1 MHKPWQPS
9 QLVASK
15 SDQTASFAYQHI
27 GYGLSLSA
35 VGCLSAHG
43 KLPAPL
49 LGAGAAAAPAYAAD
63 TAAGRRVWRLLM
75 PQGGPPAACPPGT
88 GEGEF
93 QPLGKPC
100 TVVGALHSVCVTR
113 ALADSSMLHSRVS

>member
-1 MHKPWQPS
+1 MRIPDNSLQKCMRFI
-9 QLVASK
+9 LV
-15 SDQTASFAYQHI
+15 D
-27 GYGLSLSA
+27 
-35 VGCLSAHG
+35 HG
-43 KLPAPL
+43 

-100 TVVGALHSVCVTR
+100 TVVGALHITT
-113 ALADSSMLHSRVS
+113 